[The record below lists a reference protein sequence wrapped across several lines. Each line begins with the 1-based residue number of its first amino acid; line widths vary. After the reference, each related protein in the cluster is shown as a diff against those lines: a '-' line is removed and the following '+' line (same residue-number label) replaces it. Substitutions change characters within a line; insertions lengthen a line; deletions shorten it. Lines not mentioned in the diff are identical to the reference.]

1 MTKNTFRLTY
11 INARRPLRVDGL
23 DTVAISKRPPGGA
36 GKELVRGPTE
46 AGRAIHGYNHEPPTT
61 RHAANSFRL
70 LHHHIVFGRQ
80 ISLRPN
86 WSGAERL
93 DCRRSSHCVGVGDP
107 CSELARSWTDHASDG
122 SPTGPLQ

>member
-23 DTVAISKRPPGGA
+23 DTVAINERPLGGA
-36 GKELVRGPTE
+36 GKELIRGPTE

-70 LHHHIVFGRQ
+70 LHHYIVFRQ
-80 ISLRPN
+80 ISNGPN

-93 DCRRSSHCVGVGDP
+93 DCRRISHCVGVGVP
-107 CSELARSWTDHASDG
+107 CSELAPGGTDHASDG
-122 SPTGPLQ
+122 SPSGSLQ